1 MEHSWWSFVSK
12 FIKSLINFL
21 KHISNF
27 FLVCYNV
34 ELTKNPTQRF
44 LDKWSEVLR
53 TLSGPWNNKY
63 ACCWQMVAFNRHVY
77 RKVSENPIIS
87 YHLHI
92 IIISYHHHIIITIS
106 SFNVFY
112 LTVNWTWSLICSC
125 LSLSSQPNVWKDF
138 GWWSPPADLFL
149 SWSEKCSAGG
159 GGFKHFLPY
168 SGQWFIFLITYS
180 SRV

>member
-1 MEHSWWSFVSK
+1 MLSWQK
-12 FIKSLINFL
+12 TPHKGFL
-21 KHISNF
+21 
-27 FLVCYNV
+27 
-34 ELTKNPTQRF
+34 T
-44 LDKWSEVLR
+44 SEVRYWGLSLARGTISTHAVGKWWRSTDMFIEKFLR
-53 TLSGPWNNKY
+53 TLSY
-63 ACCWQMVAFNRHVY
+63 H
-77 RKVSENPIIS
+77 IIFIS
-87 YHLHI
+87 SLYH

-138 GWWSPPADLFL
+138 GWWPPPADLFL
-149 SWSEKCSAGG
+149 SRSEKCSAGG